1 MNHPRRVRI
10 MGEERQSVLIV
21 ADNPMTE
28 GQLKGIFY
36 RRKWETIVCEDGDK
50 AVDEYVEH
58 KPDLVLLSLDIPGLD
73 GHLAALEMRE
83 TDYDARI
90 AFVTSRTRLDTA
102 EDAAFSAGATAV
114 LVTPVT
120 AGDVDEKWE
129 AIMGEVPGAPGLA
142 DLDELYPEMETEPLV
157 MPPMPEMPPAPAAEE
172 TAEPPR
178 KKRRWLR
185 RIILLLVISVTGAGA
200 AHYAGLVDLSDQM
213 DQIRDIVGI

>member
-1 MNHPRRVRI
+1 

-36 RRKWETIVCEDGDK
+36 RRRWETIVCEDGDK

-83 TDYDARI
+83 TDYEARI
-90 AFVTSRTRLDTA
+90 VFVTSRTRLETA
-102 EDAAFSAGATAV
+102 EDASFSAGATAV

-120 AGDVDEKWE
+120 ASDVDEKWD

-142 DLDELYPEMETEPLV
+142 DLDELYPEMKPEMPPMPEL
-157 MPPMPEMPPAPAAEE
+157 PPMPEMPELPPAPAVEE
-172 TAEPPR
+172 PVEPPR

-185 RIILLLVISVTGAGA
+185 RITLLLALSVAGAGA
-200 AHYAGLVDLSDQM
+200 AHYAGVVDLSEYI
-213 DQIRDIVGI
+213 DQIRDIAGI

>member
-1 MNHPRRVRI
+1 

-36 RRKWETIVCEDGDK
+36 RRKWETIICENGDK

-120 AGDVDEKWE
+120 ATDVDEMWG

-142 DLDELYPEMETEPLV
+142 DLDELYPEMEPETPV
-157 MPPMPEMPPAPAAEE
+157 MPPMPVMPPAPEVEE
-172 TAEPPR
+172 PAEPPR

-185 RIILLLVISVTGAGA
+185 RLLLLAILALVGAGG
-200 AHYAGLVDLSDQM
+200 AHYAGVVDLSGYI
-213 DQIRDIVGI
+213 DQIRDVAGI

>member
-1 MNHPRRVRI
+1 

-36 RRKWETIVCEDGDK
+36 RRKWETIICENGDK

-120 AGDVDEKWE
+120 TTDVDEMWDV
-129 AIMGEVPGAPGLA
+129 IMGEVPGAPGLA
-142 DLDELYPEMETEPLV
+142 DLDELYPEMEPETPV
-157 MPPMPEMPPAPAAEE
+157 MPPMPVMPPAPEVDE
-172 TAEPPR
+172 PAEPPR

-185 RIILLLVISVTGAGA
+185 RLLLLAILAVAVAGG
-200 AHYAGLVDLSDQM
+200 AHYAEIVDLSEYI
-213 DQIRDIVGI
+213 DQIRDLAAI

>member
-1 MNHPRRVRI
+1 M
-10 MGEERQSVLIV
+10 LIV

-36 RRKWETIVCEDGDK
+36 RRKWETIICENGDK

-120 AGDVDEKWE
+120 ATDVDETWD

-142 DLDELYPEMETEPLV
+142 DLDELYPEMEPEAPV
-157 MPPMPEMPPAPAAEE
+157 MPPMPVMPPAPEVDE
-172 TAEPPR
+172 PTEPPR

-185 RIILLLVISVTGAGA
+185 RLLLLILIAGAGA
-200 AHYAGLVDLSDQM
+200 GGAHYAELVDLSEYI
-213 DQIRDIVGI
+213 DQIRDIAGI

>member
-1 MNHPRRVRI
+1 M
-10 MGEERQSVLIV
+10 LIV

-36 RRKWETIVCEDGDK
+36 RRKWETIICENGDK

-120 AGDVDEKWE
+120 ATDVDETWD

-142 DLDELYPEMETEPLV
+142 DLDELYPEMEPEAPV
-157 MPPMPEMPPAPAAEE
+157 MPPMPVMPPAPEVDE
-172 TAEPPR
+172 PTEPPR

-185 RIILLLVISVTGAGA
+185 RLLLLAILAVAVAGG
-200 AHYAGLVDLSDQM
+200 AHYAELVDLSEYI
-213 DQIRDIVGI
+213 DQIRDLAGI

>member
-1 MNHPRRVRI
+1 

-36 RRKWETIVCEDGDK
+36 RRKWETIICENGDK

-120 AGDVDEKWE
+120 TTDVDEMWDV
-129 AIMGEVPGAPGLA
+129 IMGEVPGAPGLA
-142 DLDELYPEMETEPLV
+142 DLDELYPEMEPETPV
-157 MPPMPEMPPAPAAEE
+157 MPPMPVMPPAPEVDE
-172 TAEPPR
+172 PAEPPR

-185 RIILLLVISVTGAGA
+185 RLLLLAILAVAVAGG
-200 AHYAGLVDLSDQM
+200 AHYAELVDLSEYI
-213 DQIRDIVGI
+213 DQIRDLAGI

>member
-1 MNHPRRVRI
+1 

-36 RRKWETIVCEDGDK
+36 RRKWETIICENGDK

-120 AGDVDEKWE
+120 AADVDEMWD

-142 DLDELYPEMETEPLV
+142 DLDELYPEMEPEPPV
-157 MPPMPEMPPAPAAEE
+157 MPPMPVMPPAPEVDE
-172 TAEPPR
+172 PAEPPR

-185 RIILLLVISVTGAGA
+185 RLLLLAILAVAVAGG
-200 AHYAGLVDLSDQM
+200 AHYAELVDLSEYI
-213 DQIRDIVGI
+213 DQIRDLAGI